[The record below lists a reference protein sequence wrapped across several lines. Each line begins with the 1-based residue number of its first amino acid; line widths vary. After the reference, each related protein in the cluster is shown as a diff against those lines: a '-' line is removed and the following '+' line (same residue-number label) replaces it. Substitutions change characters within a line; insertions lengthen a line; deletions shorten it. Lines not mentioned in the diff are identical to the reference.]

1 MTTLARRTVLY
12 GLYWLVI
19 TVVNWGVL
27 SAWYRYSRADSTASH
42 LILIPI
48 VTLVLI
54 IQSRVSI
61 FSSTRWAVRAG
72 IAAIAAGVAIMAVAR
87 LFPSWPDGDA
97 LSWMIAAIAI
107 LWVGG
112 FLLCFGWPAARAAAF
127 PLLFLAFMIPLP
139 QALLNGA
146 TRVLKTGSAEA
157 VAGLFTLSGT
167 TYFRDGFMFS
177 LPGFDIVIADECS
190 GIRSSIALVLTS
202 LLAGDMFL
210 KNGWTKAL
218 LVLAALPIAV
228 IKNGIRIVGLSLLAL
243 HVDPEYLTGQL
254 HHEGGFVFFLLALA
268 ILGPVLHLLRRF
280 EPDNRAAGEAY
291 ARP

>member
-1 MTTLARRTVLY
+1 MTLARRTVLY
-12 GLYWLVI
+12 GLYWLV
-19 TVVNWGVL
+19 VSVASWGVL
-27 SAWYRYSRADSTASH
+27 VAWYRHSRADSTASH
-42 LILIPI
+42 LILIPL

-54 IQSRVSI
+54 IQSRSSI
-61 FSSTRWAVRAG
+61 FSSIRWAMGGG
-72 IAAIAAGVAIMAVAR
+72 IAAIGTGVGILAAAR
-87 LFPSWPDGDA
+87 LYPSWPGGDA
-97 LSWMIAAIAI
+97 LSWMVAAIAI

-112 FLLCFGWPAARAAAF
+112 FLFFYGWPAARAAAF

-146 TRVLKTGSAEA
+146 TQVLKAGSAEA

-190 GIRSSIALVLTS
+190 GIRSSIALALTS

-210 KNGWTKAL
+210 KNGWTKVL

-228 IKNGIRIVGLSLLAL
+228 IKNGVRIVGLSLLAL

-268 ILGPVLHLLRRF
+268 MLGPVLHVLRRF
-280 EPDNRAAGEAY
+280 EPTNRDLEAY

>member
-167 TYFRDGFMFS
+167 TYFRDGLMFS